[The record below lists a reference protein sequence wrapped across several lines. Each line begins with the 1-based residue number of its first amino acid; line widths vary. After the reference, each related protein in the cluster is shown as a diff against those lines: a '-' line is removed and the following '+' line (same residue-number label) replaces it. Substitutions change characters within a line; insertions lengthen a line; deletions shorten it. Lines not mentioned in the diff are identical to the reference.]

1 MRTWRKILP
10 VALAAFLL
18 YLFILFLRGRENF
31 STLDYIYLLFM
42 SVEDM
47 EIYQQAGWDML
58 LVMAQLLLL
67 GLGIHHV
74 LSDLRE
80 MNRGMRQWVALRLSS
95 IRRYIGW
102 TQRRCLL
109 LGLQYVAAA
118 AISLML
124 ALFCTHPQ
132 SFRAVSSIHP
142 FTLSEIWALALLGA
156 RYLVW
161 IQISGL
167 VGMYFLTRRLRYEL
181 LLGDMLIGCAL
192 LLAADSF
199 GFVAFRIAPIGEQ
212 TAALLVLC
220 VLYALLVCLV
230 TIRMKAPDGFS

>member
-142 FTLSEIWALALLGA
+142 FTLAEIWALALLGA

-161 IQISGL
+161 IQI
-167 VGMYFLTRRLRYEL
+167 
-181 LLGDMLIGCAL
+181 
-192 LLAADSF
+192 
-199 GFVAFRIAPIGEQ
+199 
-212 TAALLVLC
+212 
-220 VLYALLVCLV
+220 
-230 TIRMKAPDGFS
+230 

>member
-1 MRTWRKILP
+1 MRSCRKILP
-10 VALAAFLL
+10 VAFAIFLL
-18 YLFILFLRGRENF
+18 YLCVLFLRGRENF
-31 STLDYIYLLFM
+31 SALDYVYVLFM

-47 EIYQQAGWDML
+47 EAYQQTGWDVL
-58 LVMAQLLLL
+58 SVMAQLLLL
-67 GLGIHHV
+67 GLGAHHV

-95 IRRYIGW
+95 ILRYICW

-109 LGLQYVAAA
+109 FGLQYVATAA
-118 AISLML
+118 MSLPL

-132 SFRAVSSIHP
+132 AFQTASSVHP
-142 FTLSEIWALALLGA
+142 FTLSEIWILALLGV

-161 IQISGL
+161 IQIAGL
-167 VGMYFLTRRLRYEL
+167 AGMYFLARRHRYEL
-181 LLGDMLIGCAL
+181 LLGGMLIGCAL
-192 LLAADSF
+192 LLAADAL

-220 VLYALLVCLV
+220 VLYALLFYLV